1 MILNG
6 IQNGCHLSQQKGEG
20 ARGAHETITAI
31 TSQTHCHLLIRGPNA
46 QTHQTSHKYTSTHTK
61 PTRLPHL
68 HHGGVL
74 WHQRTY
80 QPSITPRNIHN
91 RQAHYEE
98 FIFRENTLAATSRV
112 TNLITKASDQIHSLY
127 ALPIICTIPP
137 SSLDT
142 WNHTHLNQ
150 HKTAMLKFYPQ
161 YPEMQHNLIDTII
174 GINTNIISINQSR
187 HVFTPKLADTII
199 TKPGKNKKHR
209 IHYSRLVDRVH
220 PTESVKGDWARIL
233 MQAIMKNRSGSITRP
248 LRTAAL
254 AQPPSPDSDSN
265 SDHDNTKRN
274 WKYLPNRPHKHRP

>member
-1 MILNG
+1 MVFRMDVILASSRG
-6 IQNGCHLSQQKGEG
+6 KGLEELMKPLHPSPHKLTVIYSSG
-20 ARGAHETITAI
+20 ARMHKLINQATNILAHT
-31 TSQTHCHLLIRGPNA
+31 PNP
-46 QTHQTSHKYTSTHTK
+46 HDYHIYIIGGYCDINERISHPLH
-61 PTRLPHL
+61 RL
-68 HHGGVL
+68 
-74 WHQRTY
+74 
-80 QPSITPRNIHN
+80 RNIHS

-98 FIFRENTLAATSRV
+98 YIFRENTLAATSRV
-112 TNLITKASDQIHSLY
+112 TNLITKASDQIHSLH

-142 WNHTHLNQ
+142 WNHTRLNQ

-187 HVFTPKLADTII
+187 HAFTPKLADTII

-209 IHYSRLVDRVH
+209 INYSRLVDGVH

-233 MQAIMKNRSGSITRP
+233 MQAITKNRSGAITRP

-254 AQPPSPDSDSN
+254 AQPPSPDSDSD

-274 WKYLPNRPHKHRP
+274 WKY